1 MDLKALVTEPAQ
13 AESVCDRI
21 TLTGALGE
29 ARQQALV
36 QVAEANAAI
45 SGLTLPDNRKRAL
58 DLVAEAVVE
67 RYA

>member
-1 MDLKALVTEPAQ
+1 
-13 AESVCDRI
+13 
-21 TLTGALGE
+21 LGE

-36 QVAEANAAI
+36 QVAEAGAAI
-45 SGLTLPDNRKRAL
+45 GGLELPESRRRAL